1 MLASLPAAKLRF
13 PGIHFDVID
22 ALGTAFLLTLGGVLA
37 KLLPALRATRIPPSV
52 VTRSL

>member
-13 PGIHFDVID
+13 AGIRFDIID
-22 ALGTAFLLTLGGVLA
+22 ALATALLLSTGGILA
-37 KLLPALRATRIPPSV
+37 KLFPALRAMRIPPSV